1 MTHLA
6 PVPGTD
12 WQVWRWALLRSAGF
26 PIDGLRDLAAP
37 GCAATA
43 DEHLAGRAD
52 AAAFDR
58 AFDAAVRRWP
68 RHYTNRPCRPRMP
81 AMLWQNPDAAVTIA
95 GVLRDGPDAA
105 RKKHHGR
112 REELVARYWQRSAA
126 RTTASASSAR
136 CAGCA
141 SNPGAPFVRGGPPA
155 LDPAPGR
162 PV

>member
-26 PIDGLRDLAAP
+26 PIDGLDDLAAP

-58 AFDAAVRRWP
+58 AFDAAVRAVAKALHDVAAQPAFR
-68 RHYTNRPCRPRMP
+68 T
-81 AMLWQNPDAAVTIA
+81 AMLWQNPDAAATIA

-105 RKKHHGR
+105 PTNAAAAGR
-112 REELVARYWQRSAA
+112 S
-126 RTTASASSAR
+126 
-136 CAGCA
+136 
-141 SNPGAPFVRGGPPA
+141 
-155 LDPAPGR
+155 
-162 PV
+162 